1 MKCSNLNCE
10 FFISHKGVEEQIG
23 LNSLKSYLSDEKIE
37 KSFNEALTKKIRQYK
52 VNLNENTFVLFE
64 PVSLRN
70 F

>member
-10 FFISHKGVEEQIG
+10 FFITHKGIEEQIG
-23 LNSLKSYLSDEKIE
+23 IKTLQSYLTDDKIE
-37 KSFNEALTKKIRQYK
+37 KSFNEALTKKISKYK
-52 VNLNENTFVLFE
+52 VNLNENTFIIFE